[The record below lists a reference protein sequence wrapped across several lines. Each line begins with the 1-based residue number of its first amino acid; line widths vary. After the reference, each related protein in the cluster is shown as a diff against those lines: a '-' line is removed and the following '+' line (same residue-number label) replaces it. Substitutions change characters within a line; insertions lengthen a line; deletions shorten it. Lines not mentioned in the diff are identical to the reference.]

1 MANASQYLQN
11 SVTGSRFQVDAQREL
26 LQAEAKEPV
35 QRKEEGKQPNPTKPN
50 QANLHQPGSSLLNNN
65 KKQRPKAK
73 VKAEGEGK
81 EKKGEGKE
89 KEEERNVYIYKRGG
103 GRERNWVSSRGGSG
117 ALWEERF
124 RRSSH
129 RTPYIGALQASCCFT

>member
-1 MANASQYLQN
+1 M
-11 SVTGSRFQVDAQREL
+11 DAQREL

-89 KEEERNVYIYKRGG
+89 GKECVYIQERRGEG
-103 GRERNWVSSRGGSG
+103 AELGEQQRG
-117 ALWEERF
+117 F
-124 RRSSH
+124 RSSVG
-129 RTPYIGALQASCCFT
+129 RKIS